1 MGMDL
6 IFYFIKVKFKL
17 IFRNFVR
24 SGSKLAII
32 LVSLFLIIYAFLS
45 GILLNRL
52 VNNNIISRGNIFTYV
67 YCITFSLVF
76 ISFFFPKYNSSKELF
91 SRIYPLN
98 NLSRVLTGIIGDLI
112 SGFIIILF
120 VILVV
125 LILSFKIPF
134 LNRIEYVI
142 CTLLGIINSVI
153 LSRIVRFLF
162 ERDFSKTIY
171 RISGLFFMFIICA
184 AILIFVN
191 EYNNS
196 LLFNLI
202 ISVVSFCIMLFL
214 NKYTYDNRL
223 IHPGPQLP
231 FFFQIFTRNKIF
243 RVSVLIMFLI
253 KSGLILFFFFLRKIK
268 PDPEISFD
276 IPIIFFTSPMLM
288 FTYLYNNFFGFF
300 PGIISNFKVSNSD
313 FNSFYIFFIKGI
325 LPVMLI
331 DWILSFIFIMID
343 NYDLL
348 IWSFFYLSLLLVL
361 TSISFHLSVFKPKLI
376 KSSFSSSNSRP
387 LLNSISLIP
396 TLISTLCFVY
406 FQYFM
411 PVIFIL
417 YCIIAILITHGFKT
431 KYRNEFLVGLK

>member
-1 MGMDL
+1 MDL

-17 IFRNFVR
+17 IFRNFTG
-24 SGSKLAII
+24 SGSKLTIKM
-32 LVSLFLIIYAFLS
+32 VSLFLIIYAFLS

-52 VNNNIISRGNIFTYV
+52 VNNNIISWGNIFTYV
-67 YCITFSLVF
+67 YYITVSLVF
-76 ISFFFPKYNSSKELF
+76 ISFFFPKYNSSKDLF
-91 SRIYPLN
+91 SRIYPVN
-98 NLSRVLTGIIGDLI
+98 NISRALTGIIGDLI
-112 SGFIIILF
+112 SGFTIILF

-134 LNRIEYVI
+134 LNRIEYFI

-162 ERDFSKTIY
+162 ERDFLKTIY
-171 RISGLFFMFIICA
+171 RIISLVFMFIICV

-202 ISVVSFCIMLFL
+202 VSILSFCILVFL

-231 FFFQIFTRNKIF
+231 FFLQIFTRNKIF
-243 RVSVLIMFLI
+243 RVSVLIMFLL
-253 KSGLILFFFFLRKIK
+253 KSGLMLFFFFLRKIK
-268 PDPEISFD
+268 PDPEVSFD
-276 IPIIFFTSPMLM
+276 IPIIFFASPMLV

-300 PGIISNFKVSNSD
+300 PGIINNFKVSNSD

-325 LPVMLI
+325 LPVLLI
-331 DWILSFIFIMID
+331 DWILSFTFIMLG

-348 IWSFFYLSLLLVL
+348 TWSFFYFSVLLVL
-361 TSISFHLSVFKPKLI
+361 TSISFHLSVFKQQLI

-396 TLISTLCFVY
+396 VLISTLCFVY
-406 FQYFM
+406 FQKFI
-411 PVIFIL
+411 PVLFLL
-417 YCIIAILITHGFKT
+417 YCIITIPIIQKFKAN
-431 KYRNEFLVGLK
+431 YRKEFMAGS